1 MEKKTFRDYLYLGIT
16 LVSVIAICIL
26 IGFGFQ
32 HWEGVADFLSK
43 LVAVTSP
50 FIYGAVLAYLVSPA
64 YNRVQDGV
72 CRLFGNRAKKTGG
85 RAVRTFSKMIATVVS
100 LALVIVIVGSV
111 VALILPQLIESIRK
125 IYESLPQYWYNIND
139 LIEQKLMNNPD
150 LEQSVMTQLSNT
162 YERFR
167 IWGEDY
173 LRGLDM
179 SKITDLISQFSTG
192 IIGILVEIKNW
203 LIGLIVMVY
212 LLNLKETLSAQAK
225 KVIYSIFSTGTANAI
240 IEEFRYIDR
249 VFGGFIVG
257 KILDSVIIGIL
268 CFLLMTIFSMPYPM
282 LLSAIIGVTNVI
294 PFFGPFIGA
303 IPTAILVL
311 LVSPIKCLWFL
322 GLILLLQQFDGN
334 ILGPKIL
341 GDSTGL
347 PSFWVM
353 FAIIFFGGFFGFVG
367 MIVGVP
373 LFAVIANL
381 IKRVVHHWLK
391 NKGLPVETS
400 KYIHLKKIDEETG
413 GVVSKTKE

>member
-72 CRLFGNRAKKTGG
+72 CRLFGNREKKTGG

>member
-16 LVSVIAICIL
+16 LVAVIATCIL

-32 HWEGVADFLSK
+32 HWEGVAAFLSK

-64 YNRVQDGV
+64 YNRVEEGV
-72 CRLFGNRAKKTGG
+72 CRLFGSRTKKAGG
-85 RAVRTFSKMIATVVS
+85 RAVRTISKMIATIVS
-100 LALVIVIVGSV
+100 LVLVIAIVGSV

-139 LIEQKLMNNPD
+139 AIEQKLMNNPD
-150 LEQSVMTQLSNT
+150 LEQSVMTQLSNA

-167 IWGEDY
+167 LWGEDY

-192 IIGILVEIKNW
+192 ILGILVEIKNW

-225 KVIYSIFSTGTANAI
+225 KVIYSIFSTKTANAI
-240 IEEFRYIDR
+240 VEEFHYVDR

-282 LLSAIIGVTNVI
+282 LLSAIVGVTNVI

-303 IPTAILVL
+303 IPTGILVL

-367 MIVGVP
+367 MIIGVP

-391 NKGLPVETS
+391 NKGLPVETD
-400 KYIHLKKIDEETG
+400 KYIHLKRIDEETG
-413 GVVSKTKE
+413 ETISKKND